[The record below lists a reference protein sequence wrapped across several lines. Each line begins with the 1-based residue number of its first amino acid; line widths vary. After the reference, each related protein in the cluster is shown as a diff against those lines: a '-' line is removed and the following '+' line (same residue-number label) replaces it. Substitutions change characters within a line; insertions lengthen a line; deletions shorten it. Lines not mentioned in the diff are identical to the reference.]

1 MGRGKPVSGFPVSIE
16 NTVPGGVLV
25 TAAAGAIAVLADRL
39 VVMLRRHIVI
49 GMTGSTVGLKCRRR
63 PGHGLAIAAMTI
75 GTRRVH
81 PVVTRVGRR

>member
-1 MGRGKPVSGFPVSIE
+1 MSSDKPISGFPVTIE

-25 TAAAGAIAVLADRL
+25 TAAACAIAVLADRL
-39 VVMLRRHIVI
+39 VIMLGRHIVT
-49 GMTGSTVGLKCRRR
+49 GMTGSAVGLKCRRR
-63 PGHGLAIAAMTI
+63 PGHDLAIAAMTI